1 MLRAV
6 SPSVGGATP
15 LPPRSRLTECRC
27 RVRSAGTVGRVG
39 GVRFVDEI
47 GFAFGWIAPEPR
59 FMQRASHA
67 VAAHRCVW
75 LIDPVADE
83 SALGRAR
90 ELGEPAG
97 VVQLLDRHGRD
108 CRYLDAAPIIGYR
121 LCSRVRHMRMHRSL
135 RRWAGRAGEPNAGAS
150 HDPARVEV
158 TAPRH
163 RRRDAQT
170 GRGRGTGHPRAP
182 SAARVLPCRS

>member
-1 MLRAV
+1 M
-6 SPSVGGATP
+6 
-15 LPPRSRLTECRC
+15 
-27 RVRSAGTVGRVG
+27 G

-67 VAAHRCVW
+67 IAADGRVW

-83 SALGRAR
+83 GALGRAR

-108 CRYLDAAPIIGYR
+108 CRAVAEQLGVP
-121 LCSRVRHMRMHRSL
+121 H
-135 RRWAGRAGEPNAGAS
+135 
-150 HDPARVEV
+150 
-158 TAPRH
+158 
-163 RRRDAQT
+163 
-170 GRGRGTGHPRAP
+170 
-182 SAARVLPCRS
+182 